1 MASEPYNF
9 PIRETY
15 RSTALGSA
23 SSPPRARGSAPG
35 WIVYDLTDNGVAAVI
50 AGVVGFF
57 GALLLI
63 GALMDWRER

>member
-1 MASEPYNF
+1 MLLRPLN
-9 PIRETY
+9 T
-15 RSTALGSA
+15 LKWLVLV
-23 SSPPRARGSAPG
+23 APG